1 MATKNPSNVETQI
14 LHSLRDT
21 PYACSSVKEV
31 RSGLANVTYRG
42 KLSRALHDGTNSVV
56 IKYSEETSYSK
67 VPHLRWSTDHC
78 VCHLYQS

>member
-1 MATKNPSNVETQI
+1 MDTKNPSNVETQI

-31 RSGLANVTYRG
+31 RSGLANATYRG
-42 KLSRALHDGTNSVV
+42 KLSQPLHDGTDSVL
-56 IKYSEETSYSK
+56 IKHSEDTSC
-67 VPHLRWSTDHC
+67 LRSSTDRC